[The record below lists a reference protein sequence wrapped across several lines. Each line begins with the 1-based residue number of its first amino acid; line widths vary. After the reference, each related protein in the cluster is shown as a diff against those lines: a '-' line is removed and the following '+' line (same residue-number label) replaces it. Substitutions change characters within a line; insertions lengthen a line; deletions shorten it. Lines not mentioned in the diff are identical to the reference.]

1 MQYFCFYSGQPMH
14 VMHSAAMKLYLR
26 EYRKRAKLTLEQ
38 VAARLGLSYTQ
49 MSRIERGI
57 SGFPAGRLDELA
69 TIYGCQP
76 TDFFKNEQSDRPASI
91 VAVPYIPIPLTN
103 VTAGP
108 PLAPK
113 AEKHFQMDRRF
124 LQNFLGETVS
134 TDLALVSIPDDAMS
148 PTVNRGD
155 MILTD
160 LSIRKYTGDGLY
172 LLIGG
177 SGWQLRRLVAH
188 PSGTKFVLSADNH
201 AHPQFVDL
209 TPTGILIKGRALFV
223 FRHL

>member
-1 MQYFCFYSGQPMH
+1 MH
-14 VMHSAAMKLYLR
+14 VMHSAIMKLYLR

-69 TIYGCQP
+69 AIYGCQP
-76 TDFFKNEQSDRPASI
+76 TDFFKNEQLDRTAST
-91 VAVPYIPIPLTN
+91 VAVPYIPLSLTK
-103 VTAGP
+103 TPGP
-108 PLAPK
+108 ALPPK

-124 LQNFLGETVS
+124 LQNFLNETVS
-134 TDLALVSIPDDAMS
+134 ADLALVSIPDDAMS

-155 MILTD
+155 VILTD
-160 LSIRKYTGDGLY
+160 LNIRKYTGDGLY
-172 LLIGG
+172 LLMGG

-188 PSGTKFVLSADNH
+188 PSGNKFVLSADNH

-209 TPTGILIKGRALFV
+209 TPAGILIKGRALFV

>member
-1 MQYFCFYSGQPMH
+1 MH

-26 EYRKRAKLTLEQ
+26 EYRKRAKLTLAQ
-38 VAARLGLSYTQ
+38 VAARMALSYTQ

-69 TIYGCQP
+69 AIYGCQP
-76 TDFFKNEQSDRPASI
+76 TDFFKNEQTERTGSTIP
-91 VAVPYIPIPLTN
+91 VPYIQIPSK
-103 VTAGP
+103 TAASP
-108 PLAPK
+108 SVPPK
-113 AEKHFQMDRRF
+113 AERHFQLDRRF
-124 LQNFLGETVS
+124 LQSFLGETAS
-134 TDLALVSIPDDAMS
+134 ADLALVNIADDSMS

-155 MILTD
+155 VVLTD

-172 LLIGG
+172 VLMSG

-188 PSGTKFVLSADNH
+188 PSGQKFVLSADNH

-209 TPTGILIKGRALFV
+209 SPSGLLIKGRALFV
-223 FRHL
+223 FRPL

>member
-1 MQYFCFYSGQPMH
+1 MH

-38 VAARLGLSYTQ
+38 VAARMALSYTQ

-69 TIYGCQP
+69 AIYGCQP
-76 TDFFKNEQSDRPASI
+76 TDFFKNEQADRTGSTIP
-91 VAVPYIPIPLTN
+91 VPYLHIPAGK
-103 VTAGP
+103 TAVSP
-108 PLAPK
+108 SLPPK

-124 LQNFLGETVS
+124 LQSFLGETAS
-134 TDLALVSIPDDAMS
+134 ADLALVNIGDDAMS

-155 MILTD
+155 VVLTD

-172 LLIGG
+172 LLIVG

-188 PSGTKFVLSADNH
+188 PAGQKFVLSADNH
-201 AHPQFVDL
+201 AHPQFADL
-209 TPTGILIKGRALFV
+209 TPSGLLIKGRALFV
-223 FRHL
+223 FRSL

>member
-1 MQYFCFYSGQPMH
+1 MH
-14 VMHSAAMKLYLR
+14 VMHSAVMKLYLR

-76 TDFFKNEQSDRPASI
+76 TDFFKNEQLDRATSTI
-91 VAVPYIPIPLTN
+91 AVPYLPISLTK
-103 VTAGP
+103 TTGP
-108 PLAPK
+108 ALPPK
-113 AEKHFQMDRRF
+113 AEKHFQIDRRF
-124 LQNFLGETVS
+124 LQNFLGETAS
-134 TDLALVSIPDDAMS
+134 ADLALVGIPDDVMS

-155 MILTD
+155 VILTD
-160 LSIRKYTGDGLY
+160 LSVRKYTGDGLY
-172 LLIGG
+172 LLMGG

-188 PSGTKFVLSADNH
+188 PSGNKFVLSADNH

-223 FRHL
+223 FRQL

>member
-1 MQYFCFYSGQPMH
+1 MH

-38 VAARLGLSYTQ
+38 VAARMALSYTQ

-69 TIYGCQP
+69 AIYGCQP
-76 TDFFKNEQSDRPASI
+76 TDFFKNEQPDRTAST
-91 VAVPYIPIPLTN
+91 VAVPYIHIPLTK
-103 VTAGP
+103 TAAFP
-108 PLAPK
+108 ALPPK
-113 AEKHFQMDRRF
+113 AEKHFQLDRRF
-124 LQNFLGETVS
+124 LQSFLGESAS
-134 TDLALVSIPDDAMS
+134 TDLALVNIPDDAMS

-155 MILTD
+155 VVLAD

-172 LLIGG
+172 LLIIGG
-177 SGWQLRRLVAH
+177 GWQLRRLVAH
-188 PSGTKFVLSADNH
+188 PSGQKFVLSADNH

-209 TPTGILIKGRALFV
+209 SPAGILIKGRALFV